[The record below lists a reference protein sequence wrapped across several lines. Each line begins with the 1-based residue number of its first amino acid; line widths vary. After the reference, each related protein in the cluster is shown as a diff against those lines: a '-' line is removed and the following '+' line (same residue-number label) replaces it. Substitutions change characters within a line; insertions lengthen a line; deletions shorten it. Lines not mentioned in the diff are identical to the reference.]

1 MAADESKN
9 KVDQTTPGTAEKDEA
24 APKAAKPRVAKPKPA
39 AAKTAKPAAA
49 KAKTAKPAAAKA
61 KAEKP
66 APAKAKA
73 EKPAPAKAKAEKPAP
88 AKAAKAAPAKA
99 ARPKTATT
107 KAAKSV
113 VEKPAKAAK
122 GDEPAKAAAAQAESA
137 AEQKAE
143 KAEKPARARRMRAAK
158 ATAEQ
163 AAPPVKAERPPKP
176 VVERAV
182 HEPRRGKAGS
192 AMVVDGS
199 GKEIA
204 SRDLVPSRF
213 AVPADVNTLHLVVR
227 GEQAARRRGT
237 ASTKTRGEVAGSTAK
252 LFRQKG
258 TGRARVGSVK
268 SPIRTGGGTAF
279 GPKPRSYFI
288 KVNRKV
294 VKKALAMA
302 LSNRAEN
309 GNLFVAAGLEL
320 DAPSTRR
327 LNDLL
332 AAIDC
337 AAPVLVVTN
346 DEPAVSK
353 SVRNLFYAET
363 AEVGA
368 LSTEQVLRARSLVL
382 TEKAFDALNQA

>member
-1 MAADESKN
+1 VAADESKN
-9 KVDQTTPGTAEKDEA
+9 KVDEAKAVPKAARPRAAKPKADAKAAKPAKAEKPAKA
-24 APKAAKPRVAKPKPA
+24 APKAAKPKAEVKTEKPVKAARKAAKPKA
-39 AAKTAKPAAA
+39 EVKTEKPARAA
-49 KAKTAKPAAAKA
+49 KAT
-61 KAEKP
+61 
-66 APAKAKA
+66 
-73 EKPAPAKAKAEKPAP
+73 
-88 AKAAKAAPAKA
+88 
-99 ARPKTATT
+99 
-107 KAAKSV
+107 
-113 VEKPAKAAK
+113 
-122 GDEPAKAAAAQAESA
+122 
-137 AEQKAE
+137 KAE
-143 KAEKPARARRMRAAK
+143 KAEKPAKAAK
-158 ATAEQ
+158 ATEPGTTAEPEAEKPARARRTRGAKAKAEK
-163 AAPPVKAERPPKP
+163 AAPPVKAPRPPKP
-176 VVERAV
+176 VVERTV
-182 HEPRRGKAGS
+182 HEPRHGRAGAATLVDERGAEV
-192 AMVVDGS
+192 AT
-199 GKEIA
+199 
-204 SRDLVPSRF
+204 RDLVATRF

-268 SPIRTGGGTAF
+268 SPIRTGGGTTF
-279 GPKPRSYFI
+279 GPKPRSYDI

-309 GNLFVAAGLEL
+309 GNVFVAAGLEL
-320 DAPSTRR
+320 ETPSTRR

-332 AAIDC
+332 TAIDC
-337 AAPVLVVTN
+337 AAPVLVVTQ

-382 TEKAFDALNQA
+382 TEKALDALNQA